1 MLTQCV
7 FGSINMAGEENKESS
22 VQSTRD
28 FEKRPMY
35 AYQLGKI
42 HDMNYD
48 DRSLADL

>member
-1 MLTQCV
+1 
-7 FGSINMAGEENKESS
+7 MAGEDNKESS

-42 HDMNYD
+42 HEMNYD